1 MRGFPLLL
9 CTGTN
14 PVVKTSLGRGKSAAG
29 EALAGAACPSVA
41 HANIVD
47 PGVECRGGCCVS
59 QDFTSQDCIS
69 WQFHML
75 VSHIPA
81 WFVMVSQDSITL
93 LCVPASPV
101 SVSWSQHR
109 VSQHCHA
116 GEM

>member
-1 MRGFPLLL
+1 MRGFPLLF

-41 HANIVD
+41 RANVVD
-47 PGVECRGGCCVS
+47 SGVECRGGCCVS
-59 QDFTSQDCIS
+59 QDCIT

-75 VSHIPA
+75 MSHIPA
-81 WFVMVSQDSITL
+81 WFVMVSQDSITP